1 MREKK
6 EATDIVPVRSA
17 TPTVDSDPL
26 SKGKSPRLSYV
37 YVEEEG

>member
-1 MREKK
+1 MREKT
-6 EATDIVPVRSA
+6 EAIDIVPVRSA

-26 SKGKSPRLSYV
+26 SKGKSQQLSYV